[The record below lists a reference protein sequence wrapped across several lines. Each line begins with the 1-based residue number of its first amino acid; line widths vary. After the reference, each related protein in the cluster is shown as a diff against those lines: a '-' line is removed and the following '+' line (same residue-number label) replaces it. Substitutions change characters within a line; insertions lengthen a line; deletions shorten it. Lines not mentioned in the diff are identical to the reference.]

1 VSKIISD
8 SDVTDEEYKLV
19 VEEYE
24 KFMEMKKEIKANKT
38 ANARS
43 DKDIFGKEFQEKF
56 STDLKNLL
64 STINGLQANLRRGPG
79 F

>member
-24 KFMEMKKEIKANKT
+24 RFIEIKKEIRANNT
-38 ANARS
+38 
-43 DKDIFGKEFQEKF
+43 DKDIFGKEFQEKI
-56 STDLKNLL
+56 STDLKIL
-64 STINGLQANLRRGPG
+64 
-79 F
+79 